1 MRRKLIVLSLSVI
14 LLIGTAVTATYA
26 AYLQGLSASVG
37 NLEMNLYT
45 DNYSLVSIDGVNFKE
60 NLSKDEIYKAVVA
73 AYKGYSVGADGKF
86 YNGINE
92 VKTSDNFVSE
102 QLKKLS
108 LSPITSGDG
117 KSFKRVS
124 YSGINQSV
132 DIASGAYV
140 SLDLYFKANVDTPFE
155 LCFNTKANNYDA
167 SSQITA
173 IKSND
178 IELNANHAFG
188 LKSGFSSYDKLGN
201 ISYYKKD
208 VEDFKINPS
217 DAMRFSTVV
226 EGETK
231 IYEPSIGIGS
241 YATTLN
247 SELYDS
253 TYKSIASRFDSTKN
267 AAFTYSINQG
277 ASFSPISY
285 EECPSSYQDFDS
297 LDALKIVSFS
307 QKGEIKKVKFNFWLE
322 GWDADCFEG
331 IQGSNINISLS
342 FRGMQSIDSYT
353 INYHDGDNVTSI
365 KYLRSALLDTV
376 PYNIPYREG
385 KKFMGWYLEESF
397 DTLFDQKVLSTDQLG
412 DVYAKWQ

>member
-37 NLEMNLYT
+37 DLEMNLYT

-92 VKTSDNFVSE
+92 VKTSDNFVNE
-102 QLKKLS
+102 ELKKLS

-117 KSFKRVS
+117 KSFKSVS

-173 IKSND
+173 IKSD
-178 IELNANHAFG
+178 AIELNANYAFG
-188 LKSGFSSYDKLGN
+188 LKSGFSSYDELGN

-208 VEDFKINPS
+208 VKGFKINPS

-226 EGETK
+226 EGEAK

-267 AAFTYSINQG
+267 ASYTYSINQG

-397 DTLFDQKVLSTDQLG
+397 DTLFDQKVLSTDHLG